1 MKYLELSDVRTY
13 NRSESTRGVSD
24 VLTSINSRQKM
35 RNAIFSRTQAEKS
48 YGDLSTAIVQGIDR
62 DPLSSPENQS
72 SGAYFANENV
82 IGGSSTEAG
91 VRGLLGEV
99 YRRESDPAFSGRLD
113 GKLKIGPGIGFVRPP
128 NCYLGLAS
136 EGLRDPN
143 LILNYNAPGGTIK
156 TRTGIKRIIDASIE
170 HGADIL
176 PADGCFVTEGA
187 TEGLQLALQAYQ
199 ELTGGGGEVVF
210 LGPGYYAGPLAAQRL
225 GLPFSRVMSEQTTA
239 ETGLLPDPSQ
249 LQSMEQGRKMVV
261 ATTPNN
267 PDGSDYS
274 EADWAN
280 VLSTIRTN
288 PDAFLLLDNIFGGL
302 RFDGS
307 TRDSCLRTA
316 QKMGILDR
324 VLTTSS
330 LSKTVNFAGDRV
342 GWIATTNSLFAQK
355 LNEIIVDRR
364 CNPRLTV
371 EPILDFEG
379 KARQVQALMREDSS
393 IANPINALKIL
404 RLATDQTQNEKFG
417 RMYTGWL
424 EWQRET
430 KRYYQDNLG
439 IVEKVL
445 GDSGVLAES
454 SPNKAG
460 FNTFVRLNVPLGTNS
475 MDFLTQLMLTTGTY
489 TQIGPCFGGS
499 QKEWDARRGWWLRIS
514 YACDRD
520 DLKAGLERI
529 AAFTRFYSGKSTS
542 LVFPFSYDKQI

>member
-1 MKYLELSDVRTY
+1 
-13 NRSESTRGVSD
+13 
-24 VLTSINSRQKM
+24 M
-35 RNAIFSRTQAEKS
+35 RNAIFSRTQAEQS
-48 YGDLSTAIVQGIDR
+48 YGDSANVVVREINK
-62 DPLSSPENQS
+62 DPLSSPDNTS
-72 SGAYFANENV
+72 SGAYFTNEYG
-82 IGGSSTEAG
+82 IGGSSTEDG
-91 VRGLLGEV
+91 VLRLLGKV
-99 YRRESDPAFSGRLD
+99 YCRESDPAFNDRLKS
-113 GKLKIGPGIGFVRPP
+113 KLKAGPGIGFVRPP
-128 NCYLGLAS
+128 NCYLGLAA
-136 EGLRDPN
+136 EGLRDPS
-143 LILNYNAPGGTIK
+143 LILNYNAPGGTRN

-170 HGADIL
+170 PGADIL

-187 TEGLQLALQAYQ
+187 TEGLQLALQAYK
-199 ELTGGGGEVVF
+199 ELTRGGEVVF

-225 GLPFSRVMSEQTTA
+225 GLLFSRAMSEQTST
-239 ETGLLPDPSQ
+239 EIGFLPDPSQ
-249 LQSMEQGRKMVV
+249 LQSLGEGRKLLV

-274 EADWAN
+274 EADWAK
-280 VLSTIRTN
+280 VLSPIRTN

-307 TRDSCLRTA
+307 TGDSCLRVA
-316 QKMGILDR
+316 KQMGILDR

-330 LSKTVNFAGDRV
+330 LSKSVNFAGDRV
-342 GWIATTNSLFAQK
+342 GWIATANPIFAQK

-417 RMYTGWL
+417 RMYKGWL

-430 KRYYQDNLG
+430 KGYYQGNLG
-439 IVEKVL
+439 ILEKVL

-460 FNTFVRLNVPLGTNS
+460 FNTFVRLNVPTGTNS

-499 QKEWDARRGWWLRIS
+499 QKEWDTRMGLWLRIS
-514 YACDRD
+514 YACDRE
-520 DLKAGLERI
+520 DLIAGLERI
-529 AAFTRFYSGKSTS
+529 VAFTRFYAEKTPPV
-542 LVFPFSYDKQI
+542 VFPFSYDKQI